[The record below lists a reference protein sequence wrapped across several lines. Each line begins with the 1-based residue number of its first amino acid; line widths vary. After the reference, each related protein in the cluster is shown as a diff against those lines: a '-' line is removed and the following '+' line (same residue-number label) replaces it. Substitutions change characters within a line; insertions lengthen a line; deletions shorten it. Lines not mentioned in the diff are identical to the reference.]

1 MWGMRVM
8 GGSGGREASSMA
20 AANSAALMSGFLW
33 GLLLLLLARVM
44 AAGSGKGVGFTD
56 VDEGFGIPANDDECL
71 WVF

>member
-33 GLLLLLLARVM
+33 GLLLLLARVM

>member
-1 MWGMRVM
+1 
-8 GGSGGREASSMA
+8 MA

-33 GLLLLLLARVM
+33 GLLLLLARVM